1 MLKALTVCVVVL
13 MRARTRRAEA
23 ESPAASLVES
33 PAESMAN
40 RVATASPLHCA
51 AMRRLVLLFLILIL
65 PLQWS
70 WAAVASVCLHETG
83 SAAQHL
89 GHHDHEHAAVL
100 DDTTADTT
108 TNTTADTG
116 GVKVWFDADCCSY
129 HGLSMASLISVPAAH
144 PVCNGSVLLGYSAH
158 SRPDHVPDQPLR
170 PPLPRP
176 V

>member
-1 MLKALTVCVVVL
+1 
-13 MRARTRRAEA
+13 
-23 ESPAASLVES
+23 
-33 PAESMAN
+33 
-40 RVATASPLHCA
+40 
-51 AMRRLVLLFLILIL
+51 MRRFVLLFLMLIL

-70 WAAVASVCLHETG
+70 WAAVASVCRHETG

-89 GHHDHEHAAVL
+89 GHHDHEHGAVL
-100 DDTTADTT
+100 DDATADATT
-108 TNTTADTG
+108 DID

-129 HGLSMASLISVPAAH
+129 HGLSLAGLISVPVAH
-144 PVCNGSVLLGYSAH
+144 PVCSGSVLLGYSAH

>member
-1 MLKALTVCVVVL
+1 MLKVVNVCFVAL
-13 MRARTRRAEA
+13 MRVCTLRAPA
-23 ESPAASLVES
+23 GSPAIH
-33 PAESMAN
+33 
-40 RVATASPLHCA
+40 VATASPLHFA
-51 AMRRLVLLFLILIL
+51 AMRRFVLLFLMLIL

-70 WAAVASVCLHETG
+70 WAAVASVCRHETG
-83 SAAQHL
+83 SAAQYL

-100 DDTTADTT
+100 DDTTADTIAG
-108 TNTTADTG
+108 TTADIDG
-116 GVKVWFDADCCSY
+116 ANVWFDADCCSF
-129 HGLSMASLISVPAAH
+129 HGLSLAGLISVPVAH